1 MILNRLFRLTL
12 ILMVFFSCTDE
23 KQLRP
28 ISVVQHPYWSINKTI
43 YELNIRHFSEEGT
56 FKSVEQRLP
65 ELKAL
70 GVGIIWLMPIHP
82 IGEEKRKGKL
92 GSPYAVK
99 DYLDVNPQFGTKQDF
114 RELVQAI
121 HNQGMYVILDW
132 VANHSARD
140 NVLVKEHPEFYIK
153 DEAGNFVPPNPDWY
167 DVIDLD
173 YDNMEMRRYMMD
185 ALKYWVQEFDVD
197 GYRCDVAELVPIDFW
212 DRARAELDAIKP
224 VFMLAEGQA
233 TYLHNRAFDMT
244 YSWDI
249 YRALND
255 ITQGKKTVQEIDKI
269 LAEENATYPPTAW
282 RMRFITNHDENS
294 WNGTAVER
302 LGDGLRPAAVLTATL
317 PGKPLIY
324 NGQEVGIDKSLEFF
338 EKDPIDWQDK
348 NNYRSF
354 YSKLF
359 NLYQANPALY
369 SGTMVR
375 VNGSEENHVYAFA
388 RVNEPYKVF
397 VVLNL
402 SADRRKAELRS
413 EFMSGEYRELFS
425 GVQLNKTN
433 KELFDLEPWAYRVY
447 VKVVES
453 NL

>member
-1 MILNRLFRLTL
+1 MLLVRFIAVPL
-12 ILMVFFSCTDE
+12 IAGFLISCTAE
-23 KQLRP
+23 RQLKP
-28 ISVVQHPYWSINKTI
+28 ISVVQHPQWSKNKTI
-43 YELNIRHFSEEGT
+43 YELNIRQFSEEGT
-56 FKSVEQRLP
+56 FKAVEQRLP
-65 ELKAL
+65 ELKEL

-82 IGEEKRKGKL
+82 IGEEKRKGTL

-99 DYLDVNPQFGTKQDF
+99 DYLDVNPEYGSKQDF
-114 RELVQAI
+114 RELVEAI
-121 HNQGMYVILDW
+121 HEMGMFVILDW

-140 NVLVKEHPEFYIK
+140 NNLVNEHPEFYLK
-153 DEAGNFVPPNPDWY
+153 DEDGNFVPPNPDWY
-167 DVIDLD
+167 DVIDFD
-173 YDNMEMRRYMMD
+173 YDNPEMRRYMLD
-185 ALKYWVQEFDVD
+185 ALKFWVKEFDID

-212 DRARAELDAIKP
+212 DQARAELDAIKP
-224 VFMLAEGQA
+224 VFMLAEGEA
-233 TYLHNRAFDMT
+233 AYLHNRAFDMT
-244 YSWDI
+244 YSWEI

-255 ITQGKKTVQEIDKI
+255 ITQGKKTVKEIDKI

-294 WNGTAVER
+294 WNGTAVQK

-338 EKDPIDWQDK
+338 EKDPIDWQDD
-348 NNYRSF
+348 NNYRAF

-375 VNGSEENHVYAFA
+375 VKSNEENNVYAFV
-388 RVNEPYKVF
+388 RVNQPYKVF
-397 VVLNL
+397 VVLNF
-402 SADRRKAELRS
+402 SADRRKAELES
-413 EFMSGEYRELFS
+413 EFMAGEYRELFS
-425 GVQLNKTN
+425 GVKINKTN

-447 VKVVES
+447 VK
-453 NL
+453 LADQI